1 MIPIPRK
8 DDVMTKQRKLIYDIL
23 KESMSHLSA
32 EEIFFRAK
40 QVMPSISMG
49 TVYRNLG
56 VMVEAK
62 ELRKIP
68 FSGKSDLYDATMV
81 DHDHAICMECGKV
94 VDVYLDDLKEQ
105 IKKRIDGE
113 FKNYNLT
120 IDYVCNDCLK
130 NKNN

>member
-1 MIPIPRK
+1 MN
-8 DDVMTKQRKLIYDIL
+8 KQEIL
-23 KESMSHLSA
+23 PLLRELHKISGFRVSLRGPNLEEIASYPEDYLPFCAKVNQA
-32 EEIFFRAK
+32 EE
-40 QVMPSISMG
+40 
-49 TVYRNLG
+49 
-56 VMVEAK
+56 E
-62 ELRKIP
+62 
-68 FSGKSDLYDATMV
+68 
-81 DHDHAICMECGKV
+81 HAICMECGKV